1 MGKGGEKPLNEAF
14 KVVLSLSFSGS
25 LVIIVLFI
33 LKPLLKK
40 ITSKRWQYYIW
51 LAAVA
56 RLVLPF
62 APQTNLTGMVLQ
74 TIQAGQTA
82 LVNNSGSPAASAP
95 VFYIDDTSVT
105 DSDTTQKENGKSVS
119 DVDFIAYPI
128 PDAMTDIK
136 TAVSSYIWLV
146 WLGIALSLLVRKI
159 TVYQSFVNYVR
170 AGWQEVSDTEL
181 LDKLAKTEKLA
192 GVKRPVELYTNHLV
206 SSPMLIGFFRP
217 CIILPSANLP
227 DIDFQYII
235 HHELV
240 HYKRWDMFYKW
251 LVQAVICIHWFNPF
265 AWLMGYEIN
274 RACELACDE
283 AVIYKLDM
291 QNRRAYGD
299 TLLHAIG
306 TGGSYKNSITS
317 VTLCQSAKLLKE
329 RLKEVMAFKQKSKA
343 ASALSVL
350 LAAALLTGAVS
361 AGAYTS
367 STAGQNTSLKQSGK
381 LDKQRLKEY
390 KAYGITKKGDT
401 YYYNGQLVGILMDHQ
416 PGSSVYALNIAPEGL
431 AIKITHNKNGK
442 IKNVSYMTKKEIK
455 KFVGEPFTGQYNTK
469 LNNNN
474 SKKVDIPVNISRIK
488 TDEFIWLG
496 TYQLEKGDKVLYDVS
511 AKKGNCLAVGFAKP
525 GQKHPNPTYHTICV
539 EEKLEIKSG
548 TMTWNV
554 QSGKYSLFIHAKEST
569 LTDVNG
575 KVTIVKANA
584 D

>member
-1 MGKGGEKPLNEAF
+1 MNEAF

-329 RLKEVMAFKQKSKA
+329 RLKEVMVFKQKSKA

-361 AGAYTS
+361 AGAYTG
-367 STAGQNTSLKQSGK
+367 STAGQNTSLKQ
-381 LDKQRLKEY
+381 
-390 KAYGITKKGDT
+390 A
-401 YYYNGQLVGILMDHQ
+401 
-416 PGSSVYALNIAPEGL
+416 
-431 AIKITHNKNGK
+431 
-442 IKNVSYMTKKEIK
+442 
-455 KFVGEPFTGQYNTK
+455 
-469 LNNNN
+469 
-474 SKKVDIPVNISRIK
+474 SKKIINILHGQRSVI
-488 TDEFIWLG
+488 ILVS
-496 TYQLEKGDKVLYDVS
+496 LISNVLRNIRPMVLQ
-511 AKKGNCLAVGFAKP
+511 KKAIHIITMGN
-525 GQKHPNPTYHTICV
+525 
-539 EEKLEIKSG
+539 
-548 TMTWNV
+548 W
-554 QSGKYSLFIHAKEST
+554 
-569 LTDVNG
+569 
-575 KVTIVKANA
+575 
-584 D
+584 